1 MSDVTK
7 IMSRVRKAIRDFDP
21 SYRLKANGHI
31 CAKEWREIMPPYIKL
46 IAGVR
51 VMTKEEMIEKY
62 GRDVAEYAML
72 DVVTTR
78 KMTLKGR

>member
-31 CAKEWREIMPPYIKL
+31 CAKEWREIIPPYIEL
-46 IAGVR
+46 IGVR
-51 VMTKEEMIEKY
+51 VMTKEEIIEKY
-62 GRDVAEYAML
+62 GRDVVEYAML
-72 DVVTTR
+72 DPVMTR
-78 KMTLKGR
+78 KMTSKGR